1 MSKSLYQI
9 YGLIS
14 GSKKK
19 SLITDTS
26 TALPTDHELAMNR
39 IEIILT
45 SSDDHCEDDN
55 IKSDDEFPVAATPD
69 FHRSDDPFKK
79 SLKQG

>member
-1 MSKSLYQI
+1 
-9 YGLIS
+9 
-14 GSKKK
+14 
-19 SLITDTS
+19 
-26 TALPTDHELAMNR
+26 MNR